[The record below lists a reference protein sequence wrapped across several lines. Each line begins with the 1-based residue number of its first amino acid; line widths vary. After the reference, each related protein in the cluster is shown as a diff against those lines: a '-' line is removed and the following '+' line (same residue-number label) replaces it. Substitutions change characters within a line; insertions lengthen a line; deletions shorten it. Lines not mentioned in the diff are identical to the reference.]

1 MTSQQPPSR
10 RLRVVLLVAVLLGP
24 ACAWADE
31 KIALGWLERIRLD
44 AGEVLLRAKLDTG
57 AKTSSLHATDIERFE
72 RAGERMVRFKLW
84 LDHHDPNS
92 QTITL
97 EKPLARDV
105 TIKLRGTAKNAERA
119 SVELEFCLGGRRY
132 ESLFTLVNRSK
143 FNYPVLLGRR
153 FLAKVAT
160 IDPAMKF
167 RTEPS
172 CPTASPP

>member
-1 MTSQQPPSR
+1 MTSQQPPTLR
-10 RLRVVLLVAVLLGP
+10 MRVVLLVAALLGP
-24 ACAWADE
+24 VGAWADE
-31 KIALGWLERIRLD
+31 KITLGWLEHIRLD
-44 AGEVLLRAKLDTG
+44 AGGLLLRAKLDTG
-57 AKTSSLHATDIERFE
+57 AKTSSIHATDIERFE
-72 RAGERMVRFKLW
+72 RAGEPMVRFKLW
-84 LDHHDPNS
+84 LDHHDRNS

-97 EKPLARDV
+97 EKPLAREV

-119 SVELEFCLGGRRY
+119 SVKLEFCLGGHRY
-132 ESLFTLVNRSK
+132 ASLFTLVNRSK

>member
-1 MTSQQPPSR
+1 
-10 RLRVVLLVAVLLGP
+10 
-24 ACAWADE
+24 
-31 KIALGWLERIRLD
+31 
-44 AGEVLLRAKLDTG
+44 
-57 AKTSSLHATDIERFE
+57 
-72 RAGERMVRFKLW
+72 MVRFKLW
-84 LDHHDPNS
+84 LDHHDRNS

-97 EKPLARDV
+97 EKPLAREV

-119 SVELEFCLGGRRY
+119 SVKLEFCLGGHRY
-132 ESLFTLVNRSK
+132 ASLFTLVNRSK